1 MTNGLKKIK
10 KSTMAELI
18 IDQIL
23 QMIEDGTFVPGQ
35 KLPSEKKLAE
45 ILCVSRPTLREAMRS
60 LMSMGLIEIRC
71 GDGTYL
77 NDSVKLLSE
86 HFKNTHL
93 FNRFSINELIDTRL
107 LLETQMAYLAAQNAT
122 EEDLADLEAAYERI
136 AGTLDDSV
144 RDFHSIDFS
153 FHMAVASCSKNR
165 FMKEMLSAVEDLLV
179 LLNVSAPVSRETRQQ
194 SIASSREL
202 VDAIRAKDAE
212 AARTIMYRHI
222 ADTGENIRRQHN
234 CEVPKE
240 PEGAEQK

>member
-1 MTNGLKKIK
+1 MTSGLKKIK

-35 KLPSEKKLAE
+35 KLPSEKNLAE

-122 EEDLADLEAAYERI
+122 EAAV
-136 AGTLDDSV
+136 GTDTATAAEGTQDT
-144 RDFHSIDFS
+144 
-153 FHMAVASCSKNR
+153 
-165 FMKEMLSAVEDLLV
+165 
-179 LLNVSAPVSRETRQQ
+179 PETAQDGQQ
-194 SIASSREL
+194 EGQT
-202 VDAIRAKDAE
+202 DKPP
-212 AARTIMYRHI
+212 
-222 ADTGENIRRQHN
+222 Q
-234 CEVPKE
+234 KE
-240 PEGAEQK
+240 PEKAAYVEREPRGRGCAWCNPDYHREQATAEGRFLLAYEPEEKLAMILDKETGAVEHMIFHCCPFCGRKLK

>member
-1 MTNGLKKIK
+1 MTSGLKKIK

-35 KLPSEKKLAE
+35 KLPSEKNLAE

-122 EEDLADLEAAYERI
+122 AEDLKDLEAAYDKIEESL
-136 AGTLDDSV
+136 TYSLH
-144 RDFHSIDFS
+144 DFHSVDLS

-179 LLNVSAPVSRETRQQ
+179 LLNVSAPVSHETRLQ
-194 SIASSREL
+194 SIASSRKI
-202 VDAIRAKDAE
+202 VDAIRAGNGE
-212 AARTIMYRHI
+212 LAREIMYQHI
-222 ADTGENIRRQHN
+222 ADTGDNLRRQHN
-234 CEVPKE
+234 CEVQRSE
-240 PEGAEQK
+240 ESRG

>member
-93 FNRFSINELIDTRL
+93 FNRFSFNELIDTRL

-122 EEDLADLEAAYERI
+122 EEDLAELEAAYQKI
-136 AGTLDDSV
+136 AGTMETSV
-144 RDFHSIDFS
+144 HDFHSIDLT
-153 FHMAVASCSKNR
+153 FHMAIASCSKNR

-179 LLNVSAPVSRETRQQ
+179 LLNVSAPVNDEMRRQ
-194 SIASSREL
+194 SITSSRAI
-202 VDAIRAKDAE
+202 VDAIRARDGE
-212 AARTIMYRHI
+212 AAREIMYRHI
-222 ADTGENIRRQHN
+222 ADTAENIRRQHN
-234 CEVPKE
+234 CEV
-240 PEGAEQK
+240 